1 MSFRTRAAVVLM
13 AVLVFLPAPAEQR
26 PQAPRKHVRV
36 PSIAHRPEDV
46 GSIDGI
52 MKAYYEV
59 ISGPAG
65 QARQWS
71 RDRTL
76 YIPGVRF
83 VAMSESKD
91 GKPVAEVVDHQA
103 YVDRTDPIVV
113 REGFDEREIHRI
125 THRFGNI
132 GHVFSTYE
140 SRRTA
145 DGPVIGRGINS
156 LELYWD
162 GKRWWIAANI
172 WDQER
177 ADNPI
182 PKEYLP

>member
-1 MSFRTRAAVVLM
+1 MSFRTRAAMVLV

-26 PQAPRKHVRV
+26 AEAPRKHVRV
-36 PSIAHRPEDV
+36 PAIAPRAEDV
-46 GSIDGI
+46 STMDGI
-52 MKAYYEV
+52 LKAYYEV

-65 QARQWS
+65 QPRQWS

-76 YIPGVRF
+76 YIPGMRF
-83 VAMSESKD
+83 VAMSTAKD
-91 GKPVAEVVDHQA
+91 GRPVAEVMDHQA
-103 YVDRTDPIVV
+103 YVDRTDPAVT
-113 REGFDEREIHRI
+113 REGFDEREIHRV
-125 THRFGNI
+125 TRRFGNI
-132 GHVFSTYE
+132 AHVFSTYE

-162 GKRWWIAANI
+162 GRRWWIASNL

-177 ADNPI
+177 PDNPI